1 MAKPPKKASNG
12 VEEAID
18 AGAHPVVASME
29 RQHSPLDREHS
40 ALDRGHSA
48 FDGGYSPLDRG
59 HIAPDRGPSA
69 PIHNMAPSEPSTV
82 PSQNFV
88 FPKTKSEA
96 REAAKALLDAGPARR
111 EHGLMPG
118 VQPRSSLQKP
128 GKSRQSLM
136 EKSREVHAALK
147 RTLDQLSDHRR
158 RFFYVDLALL
168 APSERSDLACFML
181 ASRHGGLAV
190 DGRDTTLTMI
200 TYFVDPRFLKQEPI
214 MVRHAAALGWQVTRR
229 RVETPGH
236 AVELL
241 TRRIQAL
248 GWA

>member
-1 MAKPPKKASNG
+1 MAKPPKNANNG

-136 EKSREVHAALK
+136 EKTREVHAALK
-147 RTLDQLSDHRR
+147 RTLDQLS
-158 RFFYVDLALL
+158 V
-168 APSERSDLACFML
+168 S
-181 ASRHGGLAV
+181 G
-190 DGRDTTLTMI
+190 GRDALVKRMRAGK
-200 TYFVDPRFLKQEPI
+200 FRPDLRCVAR
-214 MVRHAAALGWQVTRR
+214 AASGSGRR
-229 RVETPGH
+229 PYR
-236 AVELL
+236 
-241 TRRIQAL
+241 
-248 GWA
+248 

>member
-29 RQHSPLDREHS
+29 RQHSPLDR
-40 ALDRGHSA
+40 GH
-48 FDGGYSPLDRG
+48 
-59 HIAPDRGPSA
+59 SA

-158 RFFYVDLALL
+158 RIFYVDLALL

>member
-1 MAKPPKKASNG
+1 MAKPPKNANNG

-18 AGAHPVVASME
+18 AGAHPVVVSME

-40 ALDRGHSA
+40 ALARGHSA
-48 FDGGYSPLDRG
+48 PDHGPNALDRG
-59 HIAPDRGPSA
+59 YSA
-69 PIHNMAPSEPSTV
+69 PIHNIVPSEPSTV

-96 REAAKALLDAGPARR
+96 RRAAKALLDAGPARLER
-111 EHGLMPG
+111 GSMPG
-118 VQPRSSLQKP
+118 VRPRSSLQKP
-128 GKSRQSLM
+128 GKSRQSLI

-147 RTLDQLSDHRR
+147 RSLDQLSDHRR

-168 APSERSDLACFML
+168 APPERSDLACFML

>member
-1 MAKPPKKASNG
+1 MSKPPKKTNNG
-12 VEEAID
+12 VEKAID

-29 RQHSPLDREHS
+29 RQHSPLDREPS
-40 ALDRGHSA
+40 APDREH
-48 FDGGYSPLDRG
+48 SPLDPG
-59 HIAPDRGPSA
+59 HSAPDRGPSA
-69 PIHNMAPSEPSTV
+69 LDHRQSVLDHNIASSEPSTV
-82 PSQNFV
+82 PSQNVV
-88 FPKTKSEA
+88 FPKTKLEA
-96 REAAKALLDAGPARR
+96 RRAAKALLDAGPARHDR
-111 EHGLMPG
+111 GSMPA

-128 GKSRQSLM
+128 GKSRQSLI
-136 EKSREVHAALK
+136 EKSREVHAVLK
-147 RTLDQLSDHRR
+147 RSLDQLSDHRR

-181 ASRHGGLAV
+181 ASRHGGLSV

-200 TYFVDPRFLKQEPI
+200 TYFVDPHFLKQEPI